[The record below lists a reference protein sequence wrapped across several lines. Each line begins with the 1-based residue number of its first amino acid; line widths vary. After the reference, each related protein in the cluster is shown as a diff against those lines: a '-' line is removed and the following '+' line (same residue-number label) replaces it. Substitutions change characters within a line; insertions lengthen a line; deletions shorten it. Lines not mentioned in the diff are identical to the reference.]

1 MRKKLSPQFYKSK
14 LIENLCLV
22 SKISGV
28 GQRKIAL
35 KIQNIYH

>member
-1 MRKKLSPQFYKSK
+1 MRRKLSAQSYKSN

-28 GQRKIAL
+28 GQRKIVL